1 MPGTEQVA
9 FALLAFTSLLAIVNP
24 ISAIPIYVALTGAL
38 TAERRRTTL
47 RTATITGVLVLA
59 AFGLLGTWILRFFG
73 ITTDA
78 FRITGGLLF
87 VGIGSDMLAARRS
100 RVKTTPLEE
109 EEAEHREDVGII
121 PLGLP
126 TLAGPGAITT
136 VVTLVAQA
144 RSPVEHGAVYVAIIA
159 VMAITWVVL
168 SVAPLLLHRFG
179 NTGLNVLTRVM
190 GLLVMVIGMQFII
203 NGTVNVLRGVLARP

>member
-1 MPGTEQVA
+1 MPGTEQLA

-24 ISAIPIYVALTGAL
+24 ISAIPIYLSLTSTL
-38 TAERRRTTL
+38 PVQRRRATL
-47 RTATITGVLVLA
+47 RRATITGAIVLIV
-59 AFGLLGTWILRFFG
+59 FGLLGTWILRFFG

-87 VGIGSDMLAARRS
+87 LGIGSDMLAARRS
-100 RVKTTPLEE
+100 RVKTTALEE
-109 EEAEHREDVGII
+109 EEAEHFDDVGII

-136 VVTLVAQA
+136 VVALVAQA
-144 RSPVEHGAVYVAIIA
+144 RTPVERGSVYLGILG
-159 VMAITWVVL
+159 VMAIAWIIL
-168 SVAPLLLHRFG
+168 SIAPLLLKRFG

-203 NGTVNVLRGVLARP
+203 NGTVNVLNGVINPG